1 MLSKYPHLA
10 ALAHEGIP
18 EEQPKLALFRIGIIQ
33 KLRKQ
38 QVGCDGNISGI
49 HGEAAVL
56 SSIFDIADRVVFL
69 DAKTKRQT
77 AIGAPRDLLE
87 ADNKD
92 VRVFLNRGVDPLENK
107 DIYEK

>member
-56 SSIFDIADRVVFL
+56 SSIFDIGRNISG
-69 DAKTKRQT
+69 
-77 AIGAPRDLLE
+77 IG
-87 ADNKD
+87 
-92 VRVFLNRGVDPLENK
+92 
-107 DIYEK
+107 